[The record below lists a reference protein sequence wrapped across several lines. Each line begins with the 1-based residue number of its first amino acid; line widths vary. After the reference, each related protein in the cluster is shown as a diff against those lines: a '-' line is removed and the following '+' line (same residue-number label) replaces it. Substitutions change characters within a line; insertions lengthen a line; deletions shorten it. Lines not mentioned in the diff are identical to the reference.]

1 MDADPCVRTSGGVDE
16 PMDMK
21 VYFPDNKRVFA
32 DYKGFTI
39 ETDQPEHGGGDNS
52 APAPF
57 DLFVASIG
65 TCAGIFMLDFMQRR
79 DIPTDEAGITLSTER
94 DPKTGL
100 IGQITLDL
108 HLPPEFPAKYKDAI
122 VNVVDLCSVKR
133 HLHQPPQFAINTH
146 IG

>member
-1 MDADPCVRTSGGVDE
+1 
-16 PMDMK
+16 MDMR
-21 VYFPDNKRVFA
+21 VYFPGNKRVYA

-39 ETDQPEHGGGDNS
+39 ETDQPEHGGGDDS

-57 DLFVASIG
+57 DLFIASIG

-79 DIPTDEAGITLSTER
+79 DIPTDDAGITLRTER
-94 DPKTGL
+94 DPSTGL

-108 HLPPEFPAKYKDAI
+108 QLPAEFPEKYKDAI
-122 VNVVDLCSVKR
+122 VNVVELCSVKR
-133 HLHQPPQFAINTH
+133 HLQQPPKFAINTK

>member
-1 MDADPCVRTSGGVDE
+1 
-16 PMDMK
+16 MDMQ
-21 VYFPDNKRVFA
+21 VYFPGNKRVFA

-57 DLFVASIG
+57 DLFIASIG

-79 DIPTDEAGITLSTER
+79 GIPTENAGVTLRTER
-94 DPKTGL
+94 DPEAGL
-100 IGQITLDL
+100 IGRIVLDL
-108 HLPPEFPAKYKDAI
+108 KLPPEFPEKYKDAI
-122 VNVVDLCSVKR
+122 VNVVELCTVKR
-133 HLHQPPQFAINTH
+133 HLHQPPQFVVNTN